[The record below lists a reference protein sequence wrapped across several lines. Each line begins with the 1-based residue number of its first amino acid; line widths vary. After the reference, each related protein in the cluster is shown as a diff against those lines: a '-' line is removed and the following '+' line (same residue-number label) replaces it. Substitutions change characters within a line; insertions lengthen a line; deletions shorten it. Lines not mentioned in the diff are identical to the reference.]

1 MHQRNIPWTSPV
13 KMTILF
19 INGKYPVRQY
29 DILFKKPRSCKHIYD
44 NFLDTSSIP
53 VQKVQFSLFAG
64 VLTHPFFL

>member
-44 NFLDTSSIP
+44 NFLDTCSIP
-53 VQKVQFSLFAG
+53 VQKVQFSLFAV